1 MSIFRTPDAKE
12 SLVAWHHRFRDR
24 IGRPTASRRIETPFG
39 STHVLIAGPADAH
52 PLVLFHGA
60 LASSAHALSVV
71 PALADRFRVYAVDI
85 IGQSPLSA
93 ETRPDVNGNAYGE
106 WAQASIEGLG
116 LQRPAVLGVSW
127 GGFVACRLAAVAP
140 GTVAALSLIVPA
152 GIVSGYGWEPIAR
165 IAIPMLLCRIAPSRR
180 NFERFA
186 SAQLTV
192 HDPLWVEYLGE
203 ALRTF
208 KMDFRAPR
216 NLRTGELDRFRAP
229 VQVIAAEKDIM
240 FPGERL
246 LRRAREV
253 FPNLRETHLL
263 DGARHSPSTTPEAGL
278 ALAHMIAAFLTPNL
292 AVPMAETDTAVTPA
306 SARSA
311 SV

>member
-1 MSIFRTPDAKE
+1 MSIFRSPEAKDA
-12 SLVAWHHRFRDR
+12 LVAWHHRFRER
-24 IGRPTASRRIETPFG
+24 IARPTESRVIDTPFG
-39 STHVLIAGPADAH
+39 DTHVLVAGPADGP

-71 PALADRFRVYAVDI
+71 PSLADRFRVYAVDVV
-85 IGQSPLSA
+85 GQSPLSA
-93 ETRPDVNGNAYGE
+93 ETRPDVSGNAYGE
-106 WAQASIEGLG
+106 WAQACLQRLG
-116 LQRPAVLGVSW
+116 LTRTAVLGVSW
-127 GGFVACRLAAVAP
+127 GGFVACRLASVAP
-140 GTVAALSLIVPA
+140 QSIAVLSLVVPA
-152 GIVSGYGWEPIAR
+152 GIVSGYGWEPVAKV
-165 IAIPMLLCRIAPSRR
+165 ALPMLLCRIAPSRR

-192 HDPLWVEYLGE
+192 RDPLWVEYLGE

-208 KMDFRAPR
+208 KVDFRAPR
-216 NLRTGELDRFRAP
+216 NLRSGELDRFRAP

-253 FPNLRETHLL
+253 FPNLQETHLL
-263 DGARHSPSTTPEAGL
+263 DGARHSPSTTPEAGR
-278 ALAHMIAAFLTPNL
+278 ALANTIATFLERHLPHAGRDAAL
-292 AVPMAETDTAVTPA
+292 SPA

-311 SV
+311 SA